1 MEVLS
6 AILGLLMQLAFFGLI
21 AWAIVRLLGR
31 RGEGGDEVE
40 VDRAT
45 SVRRF
50 IVYGLMLVTLT
61 LGAVG
66 VTMIGRTLLTSGWAD
81 EERTA
86 LALGLAFAL
95 VAGPAYALLLRFA
108 RGRLKDDVGERTSLA
123 WAAYLNIA
131 LASSLIVS
139 TVMANNFLA
148 GVFGVDDFEWRDIAP
163 LIVWA
168 AVWAMHWF
176 WLRPAHGLPGEIDA
190 VTIDGEV
197 VGEVV
202 DEGV

>member
-1 MEVLS
+1 MEVLGP
-6 AILGLLMQLAFFGLI
+6 ILGIVMQLAFFGLI
-21 AWAIVRLLGR
+21 AWVIVRLLGHGR
-31 RGEGGDEVE
+31 EAGEEVE

-45 SVRRF
+45 SVRRLF
-50 IVYGLMLVTLT
+50 VYGLMLVTLI

-66 VTMIGRTLLTSGWAD
+66 ATMIGLTALTSGRSD

-95 VAGPAYALLLRFA
+95 VAGPAYAFLLRSA
-108 RGRLKDDVGERTSLA
+108 RGRLRDEVGERTSLA

-176 WLRPAHGLPGEIDA
+176 WLRPA
-190 VTIDGEV
+190 
-197 VGEVV
+197 
-202 DEGV
+202 